1 MCYFVILL
9 LSNEMQMSVRR
20 FSAIPHLRDCIGI
33 EQVSQ
38 NVKKVHEYIK
48 STVTKVKETNHLKED
63 SATNG
68 PQGIVSLKTQ
78 NSVEFLLNGVNSLRR
93 NATIVNSEYKDNI
106 DWQTLL
112 TTQVEDLHAE
122 KRKEGSFRVSG
133 TKIWN
138 SLPLKLRR
146 VQELTRFKSGL
157 KKLSKSS

>member
-1 MCYFVILL
+1 M
-9 LSNEMQMSVRR
+9 
-20 FSAIPHLRDCIGI
+20 
-33 EQVSQ
+33 
-38 NVKKVHEYIK
+38 KKVHEYIK

-112 TTQVEDLHAE
+112 TTQVDRGPARGKE
-122 KRKEGSFRVSG
+122 KR
-133 TKIWN
+133 
-138 SLPLKLRR
+138 
-146 VQELTRFKSGL
+146 GL
-157 KKLSKSS
+157 LQG